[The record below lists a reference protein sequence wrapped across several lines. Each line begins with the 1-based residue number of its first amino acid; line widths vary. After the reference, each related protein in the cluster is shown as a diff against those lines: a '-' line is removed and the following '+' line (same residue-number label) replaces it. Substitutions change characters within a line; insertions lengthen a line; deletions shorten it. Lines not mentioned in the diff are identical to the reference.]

1 LSSARERSEEALS
14 TLSHELRTPL
24 AAITGFAELLQARDD
39 ERTRVEAS
47 ARIMEAAE
55 RLSVAIDRLLTAIAE
70 AEGDLAV
77 ILTESG
83 EGRK

>member
-1 LSSARERSEEALS
+1 MSSERERSEEALS
-14 TLSHELRTPL
+14 VLAHELRTPL

-55 RLSVAIDRLLTAIAE
+55 RLSAAIDRLLAAVAE

-83 EGRK
+83 EEKK

>member
-1 LSSARERSEEALS
+1 VSSARERSEEALS

-70 AEGDLAV
+70 TEGDLAV
-77 ILTESG
+77 ILTDSG
-83 EGRK
+83 ESRE